1 MSNQYVMI
9 TGSIN
14 DYGPLAMIGDGFIDL
29 AEDELEDGYGSYE
42 IEMGNLESVNYPQC
56 AEEIDPQW
64 LEDFSFFTD

>member
-29 AEDELEDGYGSYE
+29 AESEGFL
-42 IEMGNLESVNYPQC
+42 VH
-56 AEEIDPQW
+56 
-64 LEDFSFFTD
+64 